1 MPEPESRLSRRL
13 GTTDAVVVGLGA
25 MIGTGVFVVWQPAA
39 ERAGAWLLAGLV
51 IAAFVAF
58 CNATSSAQLAAVH
71 PQAGGTYVYGRERL
85 GRSWG
90 ALAGYAFVV
99 GKVASCAAAAHAV
112 GTYLWPEHSRA
123 VAVAATVL
131 VTATNLAGVQR
142 TARTTRVLVAA
153 VVAVLLFV
161 VVAALAG
168 ADAEARQSASVDAGV
183 TDVLGA
189 AGLVFFAFAGYARIA
204 TLGEEVRD
212 PRRTIPRAIPI
223 ALGLVLLLY
232 LAVAAAVLAALGTGG
247 AADSARPVTAAVE
260 QAGADWLAPVATA
273 GAAVAALAAL
283 LALVAGVSRTAFA
296 MAAESDLPGKLAA
309 VHERRRIPHVAEV
322 VVAVAVLAAVLAGG
336 LVAALSFSAFTVL
349 LYYAVTNAAAL
360 RLRRE
365 ERLWPRWL
373 AWAGLASCLL
383 LAASLPWRTIVLGVA
398 ALVISMGARAAVRRW
413 RRRPAADHG
422 GKAP

>member
-1 MPEPESRLSRRL
+1 
-13 GTTDAVVVGLGA
+13 
-25 MIGTGVFVVWQPAA
+25 
-39 ERAGAWLLAGLV
+39 
-51 IAAFVAF
+51 
-58 CNATSSAQLAAVH
+58 
-71 PQAGGTYVYGRERL
+71 GTYVYGRERL

-260 QAGADWLAPVATA
+260 QAGVNWLAPVATA

-296 MAAESDLPGKLAA
+296 MAAESDLPGKLAT

-322 VVAVAVLAAVLAGG
+322 VVGVAVLAAVLAGG

-413 RRRPAADHG
+413 RRRPAADHSG
-422 GKAP
+422 EAP

>member
-39 ERAGAWLLAGLV
+39 EQAGVWLLAGVV
-51 IAAFVAF
+51 IAAFVAL

-85 GRSWG
+85 GQSWG

-123 VAVAATVL
+123 VAVTATVL
-131 VTATNLAGVQR
+131 VTAVNLAGVQR
-142 TARTTRVLVAA
+142 TARTTRWLVAA
-153 VVAVLLFV
+153 VVAVLLAV

-168 ADAEARQSASVDAGV
+168 ADAGTRQSAAVDAGV

-189 AGLVFFAFAGYARIA
+189 AGLLFFAFAGYARIA
-204 TLGEEVRD
+204 TLGEEVRN

-247 AADSARPVTAAVE
+247 AAGSPRPVTAAVE
-260 QAGADWLAPVATA
+260 QAGAAWLAPVATA

-296 MAAESDLPGKLAA
+296 MAAESDLPRRLAT

-322 VVAVAVLAAVLAGG
+322 VAGVAVLAAVLAGG

-349 LYYAVTNAAAL
+349 LYYALTNAAAL

-398 ALVISMGARAAVRRW
+398 ALVISMGARTVARTW
-413 RRRPAADHG
+413 RRRSAAEDRDRR
-422 GKAP
+422 P

>member
-1 MPEPESRLSRRL
+1 
-13 GTTDAVVVGLGA
+13 

-85 GRSWG
+85 GQSWG

-112 GTYLWPEHSRA
+112 GAYVWPEQARA
-123 VAVAATVL
+123 LAAGATVL
-131 VTATNLAGVQR
+131 VTATNLAGIQR
-142 TARTTRVLVAA
+142 TARATRWLVVT
-153 VVAVLLFV
+153 VVAVLIA
-161 VVAALAG
+161 VVAAALIG
-168 ADAEARQSASVDAGV
+168 ADAAGRATGTVDAGV

-189 AGLVFFAFAGYARIA
+189 AGLLFFAFAGYARIA

-212 PRRTIPRAIPI
+212 PRRTIPRAIPV

-232 LAVAAAVLAALGTGG
+232 LAVAAAVLATLGAEG

-260 QAGADWLAPVATA
+260 RAGADWLAPVATA

-283 LALVAGVSRTAFA
+283 LALVAGVSRTVFA
-296 MAAESDLPGKLAA
+296 MAADGDLPGRLAA
-309 VHERRRIPHVAEV
+309 VHERRRIPHIAEV
-322 VVAVAVLAAVLAGG
+322 VVGIAVLAAVLAGG

-365 ERLWPRWL
+365 ERRWPRSL
-373 AWAGLASCLL
+373 AWSGLVSCLL

-398 ALVISMGARAAVRRW
+398 ALVISMGARAAVLRW
-413 RRRPAADHG
+413 RRRSAAVNRNRR
-422 GKAP
+422 P